1 MIMAA
6 KIKASVGRKGK
17 NLPED
22 VKTVQNLLNGFASK
36 FGLPKLKTD
45 GVPDAKLEQAIGKF
59 QQEVCEMRADYRVD
73 PGRNAMKKLVAGPAK
88 AEAERKAKE
97 KAFYE
102 TIRKEMDRAR
112 AEIETSAAQMLKKAG
127 LPVNLAHDF
136 AMSATA
142 PPFNHVFIWASNL
155 KPGDL
160 TPEQIK
166 QNANAS
172 VKDAKR
178 TIETFVADAV
188 RKRDEVRAKI
198 AEERDRLLKAVRDE
212 VRKKAKEFGMPVDK
226 IEQTYAEVEKTVE
239 ASIKKIFPGE
249 KDILDYTPKDI
260 AKLGQQVLK
269 EGSNHVKLVIG
280 NAVKVRQMVLKT
292 IASQRNSTLN
302 KLKKV
307 AEAQAK
313 KAGLPLKSVEM
324 LYGKYEKIAKE
335 QFDKFTEDETEL
347 FGMDV
352 KDVTDFASKVMGE
365 VEGGMKAIAD
375 EAAKKRSSV
384 EKDLIKQ
391 IKAKANAMKLAANQV
406 DEIIG
411 DIGNFAE
418 DQWDWL
424 MGRSS
429 GGDVKDIGKMA
440 GDVAK
445 EAGSHMSDLLKE
457 AEKRQREGESGED
470 AKTPILLRGSEEGIK
485 QGGFSFKVSGK
496 SPDPKSKVLLIVG
509 KPSLQLDITKGFSKT
524 QMVELFKLIDQGN
537 LWSSIIDFYAIET
550 TDGKP
555 DKRTKS
561 KTLSLRAPVAP
572 FKGTVSLKGLGAD
585 KGMIYTGNGKGR
597 YLYTTPIN
605 GWYFLKYGPN
615 FERDPKM
622 RGFDCI
628 TYVGSAN
635 KTMAGMSGRGDGLA
649 SHLGAKK
656 VNMEGVSKEDIVEFF
671 KGDGKS
677 GTYIAWWKTHCIAV
691 VNGVVHEF
699 SQSKGGFNSKAAA
712 SYGWPKTGN
721 YARKL

>member
-1 MIMAA
+1 MAA

-22 VKTVQNLLNGFASK
+22 VKTIQNLLNGFASK

-45 GVPDAKLEQAIGKF
+45 GMPDAKLEQAIGKF
-59 QQEVCEMRADYRVD
+59 QEEVCQMRADYRID
-73 PGRNAMKKLVAGPAK
+73 PGRNAMKKLLAGPSK
-88 AEAERKAKE
+88 AEAERKARE
-97 KAFYE
+97 KAF
-102 TIRKEMDRAR
+102 RDAVVKEIQRGR
-112 AEIETSAAQMLKKAG
+112 AEVEKYAVTVAKKNGFPSTYGMNLFITSTVG
-127 LPVNLAHDF
+127 PYHDYF
-136 AMSATA
+136 G
-142 PPFNHVFIWASNL
+142 WLGNL
-155 KPGDL
+155 KPGDKTL
-160 TPEQIK
+160 AEIK
-166 QNANAS
+166 KEVDGAI
-172 VKDAKR
+172 KTAKS
-178 TIETFVADAV
+178 TVDQYLGYAIK
-188 RKRDEVRAKI
+188 KRDEVRAKI
-198 AEERDRLLKAVRDE
+198 AEERDRIFKNVGDE
-212 VRKKAKEFGMPVDK
+212 LRKKGKEYGMPVDL
-226 IEQTYAEVEKTVE
+226 IEQTYKDVESAVEKTMQN
-239 ASIKKIFPGE
+239 IFPGE
-249 KDILDYTPKDI
+249 KDLFDYTPKDV
-260 AKLGQQVLK
+260 AKLGQQVVK
-269 EGSNHVKLVIG
+269 EGSNQVKLVIG

-292 IASQRNSTLN
+292 IATQRNSTLN

-335 QFDKFTEDETEL
+335 QFDKFTEDDTEL
-347 FGMDV
+347 FGMDT

-365 VEGGMKAIAD
+365 VESGMKSIAD

-391 IKAKANAMKLAANQV
+391 IKAKANGMKLAANQV
-406 DEIIG
+406 DDIIG
-411 DIGNFAE
+411 NIGSFAE

-445 EAGSHMSDLLKE
+445 EAASHMSELLKE

-470 AKTPILLRGSEEGIK
+470 AKTPLLLRGSEEGIK
-485 QGGFSFKVSGK
+485 QGGFSFKVAGK
-496 SPDPKSKVLLIVG
+496 SPDPKSKVLLVVG
-509 KPSLQLDITKGFSKT
+509 KPGLELDITKGFSKA

-537 LWSSIIDFYAIET
+537 LWSSTIDFYAIET

-572 FKGTVSLKGLGAD
+572 FKGTVSFKGLGAD

-628 TYVGSAN
+628 TYVGSAR